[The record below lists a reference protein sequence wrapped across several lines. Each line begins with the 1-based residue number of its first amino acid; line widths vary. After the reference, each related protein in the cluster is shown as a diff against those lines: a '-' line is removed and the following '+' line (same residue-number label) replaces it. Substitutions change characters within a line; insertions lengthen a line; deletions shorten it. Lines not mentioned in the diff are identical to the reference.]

1 MKSGYNFPFLVS
13 DFHFQSFLVIFSFC
27 KLTSVLRPGK
37 RYLNL
42 RKILQ
47 WAVHVLLLHL
57 GGGDGEDGEVVEGGE
72 DEKEE
77 AVHVL
82 LLNHGEDDEDVHL
95 VGEDSEDVENIKEE
109 DSRKGG
115 DEAYL

>member
-1 MKSGYNFPFLVS
+1 MVVS
-13 DFHFQSFLVIFSFC
+13 DFPFQSCLVIFSFC

-37 RYLNL
+37 RDLNL

-47 WAVHVLLLHL
+47 RTVHVLLLHL
-57 GGGDGEDGEVVEGGE
+57 GGWNGEDGENGE
-72 DEKEE
+72 DDEDDE
-77 AVHVL
+77 
-82 LLNHGEDDEDVHL
+82 HGEDDEDVHL
-95 VGEDSEDVENIKEE
+95 LCEDSEDVENIKEE